1 MTMGACM
8 KKWSG
13 LVFRGVA
20 ALSLA
25 SGVGVVAC
33 SSDAPP
39 AAEVDAGAPE
49 ASVSAEAAAPP
60 PLGGDLGFTPSNLSL
75 AGLDLA
81 NVGDIVIDKTGCTW
95 STASLDA
102 SCGDAKKMVFKQ
114 IDQPGAGKIGM
125 YVVRSL
131 RVEPNGA
138 LSLRGTYAGAIVAL
152 DKLDILGTVSVG
164 VGSNSASAGGFVG
177 TGNNGKGGGPGG
189 GAAGSPSNAP
199 GGGGYC
205 GKGGNGGASS
215 SGAPGAGGAP
225 WGTAEN
231 VPLVG
236 GASGGGGAVDKGGSG
251 GGALQLVAK
260 NFITIGTTGVV
271 TAGGG
276 RGGFGG
282 VSSQP
287 PGAGG
292 SGGALLLESPV
303 ITVQGVVAANGG
315 GGGSKSDDNQNGQGS
330 GTPAKGATGP
340 STGGNGSA
348 GDTAV
353 GGDGTYV
360 AGPGGG
366 GGGGAG
372 RVRFNTRGAGPSLT
386 GTVSPSV
393 ASACATSGQLK

>member
-1 MTMGACM
+1 M
-8 KKWSG
+8 KKRFGS
-13 LVFRGVA
+13 VFGGGIVASSLFVSFGVA
-20 ALSLA
+20 A
-25 SGVGVVAC
+25 C
-33 SSDAPP
+33 SSGSPP
-39 AAEVDAGAPE
+39 GAEVDATAPTPE
-49 ASVSAEAAAPP
+49 AGPPAEAAAPV
-60 PLGGDLGFTPSNLSL
+60 GADLGFTPSNLSL
-75 AGLDLA
+75 AGLDLS

-138 LSLRGTYAGAIVAL
+138 LSMKGTYAGAIVAL

-164 VGSNSASAGGFVG
+164 VGSNSASPGGFVG

-189 GAAGSPSNAP
+189 GAPGSPSNAP

-205 GKGGNGGASS
+205 GKGGSGGASS
-215 SGAPGAGGAP
+215 SGTPGAGGEP

-236 GASGGGGAVDKGGSG
+236 GSSGGGGAVDKGGSG

-260 NFITIGTTGVV
+260 NTITIGTTGVV

-330 GTPAKGATGP
+330 GTAAKGATGP

-348 GDTAV
+348 GDTAA

-372 RVRFNTRGAGPSLT
+372 RVRFNTRGAGPALT

-393 ASACATSGQLK
+393 ASTCASTGQLK